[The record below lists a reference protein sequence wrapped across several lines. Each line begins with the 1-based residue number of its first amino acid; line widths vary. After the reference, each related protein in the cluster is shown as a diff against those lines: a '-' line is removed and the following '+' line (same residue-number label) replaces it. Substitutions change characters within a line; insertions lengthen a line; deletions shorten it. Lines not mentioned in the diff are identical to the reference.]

1 MTINPKLSDEW
12 LRVLDDEFSKPYF
25 FSLKEF
31 LLAEKTK
38 FSIYPKSGDI
48 FSAFNTTSF
57 KDIKVVILGQ
67 DPYHGAGQA
76 HGLCFSVQDGI
87 LHPPSLK
94 NIFKELHDDIGCSIP
109 KSGMLT
115 HWAQEG
121 VFLINAVL
129 TVRASQANSHR
140 GQGWEQFTDAVIKK
154 VSDEK
159 EHVVFILWGRPAQMK
174 ASFIDESKHLILKA
188 PHPSPLSSYRGFFG
202 SKPFSKTNAYLQSQN
217 IKPINWLRMTF

>member
-1 MTINPKLSDEW
+1 MTIDPKLSDEW
-12 LRVLDDEFSKPYF
+12 LHVLDDEFSKSYF

-31 LLAEKTK
+31 LLVEKTK
-38 FSIYPKSGDI
+38 FSIYPKSSDI
-48 FSAFNTTSF
+48 FTAFNATSF

-115 HWAQEG
+115 HWAKEG

-129 TVRASQANSHR
+129 TVRAAQANSHR

-154 VSDEK
+154 ISDKK

-188 PHPSPLSSYRGFFG
+188 PHPSPLSSHRGFFG
-202 SKPFSKTNAYLQSQN
+202 SKPFSKTNSYLQSHN
-217 IKPINWLRMTF
+217 IKPINWCL

>member
-1 MTINPKLSDEW
+1 MIINAKFSSEW
-12 LRVLDDEFSKPYF
+12 LRILNDEFSKPYF
-25 FSLKEF
+25 LSLKEF
-31 LLAEKTK
+31 LSAEKTRYM
-38 FSIYPKSGDI
+38 IYPKGSDI
-48 FSAFNTTSF
+48 FSAFNSTSF

-67 DPYHGAGQA
+67 DPYHGSGQA

-115 HWAQEG
+115 HWAKEG

-129 TVRASQANSHR
+129 TVRASVANSHR
-140 GQGWEQFTDAVIKK
+140 GYGWEQFTDAVIKK
-154 VSDEK
+154 ISDEK

-174 ASFIDESKHLILKA
+174 TSFIDESKHLILKA
-188 PHPSPLSSYRGFFG
+188 AHPSPLSSYRGFFG
-202 SKPFSKTNAYLQSQN
+202 SKPFSKTNAYLEAQN
-217 IKPINWLRMTF
+217 IKPINWCL